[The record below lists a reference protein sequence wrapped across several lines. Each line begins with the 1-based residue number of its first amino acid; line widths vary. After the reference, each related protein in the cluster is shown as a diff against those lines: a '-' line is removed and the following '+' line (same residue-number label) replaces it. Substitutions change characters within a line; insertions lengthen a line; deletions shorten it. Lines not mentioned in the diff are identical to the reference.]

1 MAIRIVLKDSDP
13 LLRKRSK
20 EVREIN
26 QEIITLLDDMGETME
41 DYNGIGLAA
50 PQVGVLQ
57 RVIIVKVSEEAE
69 LIELINP
76 KIIKEKGQER
86 DMEGCLSI
94 PGIYGEVTRSKEVVV
109 EGIDRT
115 GKKRRIR
122 GSGLLARALQHE
134 IDHLN
139 GVLFIDKVEKYLEN

>member
-1 MAIRIVLKDSDP
+1 MAIRKVLKDSDP

-20 EVREIN
+20 EVREIDE
-26 QEIITLLDDMGETME
+26 EIITLLDDMGETME

-50 PQVGVLQ
+50 PQVGILK
-57 RVIIVKVSEEAE
+57 RVIIVKIAEEAE

-76 KIIKEKGQER
+76 KIVKEKGQER
-86 DMEGCLSI
+86 DVEGCLSI
-94 PGIYGEVTRSKEVVV
+94 PGIYGEVTRSKDVLV
-109 EGIDRT
+109 EGVDRT

-122 GSGLLARALQHE
+122 GSGLLARVLQHE

-139 GVLFIDKVEKYLEN
+139 GVLFTDKVEKYLEN